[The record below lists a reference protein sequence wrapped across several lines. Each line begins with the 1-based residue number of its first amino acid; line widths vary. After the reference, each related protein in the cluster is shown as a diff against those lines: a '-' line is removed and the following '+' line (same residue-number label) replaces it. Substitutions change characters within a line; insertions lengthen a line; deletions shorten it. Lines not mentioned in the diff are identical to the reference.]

1 MAIFEPGTF
10 SLLLWIMVGVA
21 AIVFAALYF
30 VDAGYG
36 IMYTKKWG
44 VTVGNRLG
52 WVLMEAPVFLVML
65 ACWWFS
71 ERTFEVVPLIFFVI
85 FQTHYFQ
92 RSFIFPMLFKTKSR
106 MPIAIM
112 LMGVVFNTLNG
123 LMQGGWIFHVAP
135 DGLYTLDWLSTPQF
149 IGGTAIFI
157 SGMIIN
163 LNSDKIIRNLRKPG
177 DTNHYLPKGG
187 MYNYVTSANYF
198 GELLEWLGWAILT
211 WSWAGLVFFI
221 WTFANLVPR
230 ANTLHK
236 KYRQMFPEMKDMNL
250 KRVIPFIY

>member
-1 MAIFEPGTF
+1 
-10 SLLLWIMVGVA
+10 
-21 AIVFAALYF
+21 
-30 VDAGYG
+30 
-36 IMYTKKWG
+36 
-44 VTVGNRLG
+44 
-52 WVLMEAPVFLVML
+52 
-65 ACWWFS
+65 
-71 ERTFEVVPLIFFVI
+71 
-85 FQTHYFQ
+85 
-92 RSFIFPMLFKTKSR
+92 
-106 MPIAIM
+106 
-112 LMGVVFNTLNG
+112 
-123 LMQGGWIFHVAP
+123 
-135 DGLYTLDWLSTPQF
+135 
-149 IGGTAIFI
+149 
-157 SGMIIN
+157 MIIN